1 MIRLALSPHGFR
13 ECARATVVA
22 LILAAFIAWYALTAP
37 TGPANLR
44 WLLLAPT
51 LIVWLGSLLFFRDPH
66 RAVPN
71 LEFGEMLS
79 PADGRISLVETVDAH
94 EAVNGE
100 PALVIRIFLS
110 VLDVHINRA
119 PCAAR
124 IIDSIHRP
132 GRYLDARD
140 PESARVNESNLI
152 LMEPIDGCV
161 SRLGVRQVSG
171 AIARRIVCTAHPGD
185 RIAAGQRI
193 GLIKYGSTTE
203 LILPASARPVA
214 RVTVGQRV
222 SAGVTLL
229 VVVPR
234 TESQPAP

>member
-1 MIRLALSPHGFR
+1 MTRLALSPHGFR

-22 LILAAFIAWYALTAP
+22 LLVAAVIAWCAFSAP
-37 TGPANLR
+37 AGPANLR

-51 LIVWLGSLLFFRDPH
+51 VIVWLGCLLFFRDPH
-66 RAVPN
+66 RTVPN
-71 LEFGEMLS
+71 LQFGEMLS
-79 PADGRISLVETVDAH
+79 PADGRISLVETVSAH

-100 PALVIRIFLS
+100 PALIIRIFLS

-124 IIDSIHRP
+124 IISTHHRP

-152 LMEPIDGCV
+152 VMEPIDGCV

-171 AIARRIVCTAHPGD
+171 AIARRIVCTAKPGD
-185 RIAAGQRI
+185 QVAAGDRI

-203 LILPASARPVA
+203 LIIPASARPVA
-214 RVTVGQRV
+214 RIAVGERV

-229 VVVPR
+229 ATVPR
-234 TESQPAP
+234 TDSQPAP